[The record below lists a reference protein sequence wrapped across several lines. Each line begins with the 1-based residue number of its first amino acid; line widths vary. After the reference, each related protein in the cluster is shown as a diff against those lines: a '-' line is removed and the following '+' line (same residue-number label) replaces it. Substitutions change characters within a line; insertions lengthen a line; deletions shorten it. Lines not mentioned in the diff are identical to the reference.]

1 VQATISAN
9 VPTAMEISSVGLI
22 LCRLPFPWAAAA
34 PQYGQLRSYSR
45 SSFPH
50 FGQNMILPPFLR
62 FYFTS
67 FTVRAYHTTA
77 ILARQIQ
84 KKGSCYPK
92 IQEPFS
98 FY

>member
-1 VQATISAN
+1 
-9 VPTAMEISSVGLI
+9 
-22 LCRLPFPWAAAA
+22 
-34 PQYGQLRSYSR
+34 
-45 SSFPH
+45 
-50 FGQNMILPPFLR
+50 MILPPFLR

-67 FTVRAYHTTA
+67 FTIRAYHTTA

-84 KKGSCYPK
+84 KKGSGYPK